1 MKNRTMDGE
10 SEELTII
17 SHGVKLEGKI
27 SSSGSI
33 RVDGIV
39 QGDVISEGN
48 VSVGEQGEIIGQ
60 VNGQSITLGG
70 KVSGMVNAKEKVT
83 LEAKAN
89 LKGDIFTKIL
99 VIEAGARFDGKSNM
113 GDSSTPRVTTTDNNE
128 TGPK

>member
-1 MKNRTMDGE
+1 MDGE

-60 VNGQSITLGG
+60 VKGQSITLGG

-99 VIEAGARFDGKSNM
+99 VIEARFDGKSNM
-113 GDSSTPRVTTTDNNE
+113 GDSSSPRVTTTDKNE

>member
-1 MKNRTMDGE
+1 M
-10 SEELTII
+10 SVIF
-17 SHGVKLEGKI
+17 
-27 SSSGSI
+27 
-33 RVDGIV
+33 

-113 GDSSTPRVTTTDNNE
+113 GDSSAPRVTTTDKNE

>member
-1 MKNRTMDGE
+1 MDGE

-113 GDSSTPRVTTTDNNE
+113 GDSSAPRVTTTDKNE

>member
-1 MKNRTMDGE
+1 MDGE

-33 RVDGIV
+33 RVDGMV

-113 GDSSTPRVTTTDNNE
+113 GDSSAPRVTTTDNNE

>member
-1 MKNRTMDGE
+1 MEGE

-17 SHGVKLEGKI
+17 SQGVKLEGKI
-27 SSSGSI
+27 TSSGSI
-33 RVDGIV
+33 RVDGMV
-39 QGDVISEGN
+39 QGDVISEGS
-48 VSVGEQGEIIGQ
+48 VTVGEYGEIIGQ

-70 KVSGMVNAKEKVT
+70 KVSGKVNAKEKVT

-113 GDSSTPRVTTTDNNE
+113 GESKVQSTPPVSTSDKNE

>member
-1 MKNRTMDGE
+1 MDGE
-10 SEELTII
+10 SEEPTII

-113 GDSSTPRVTTTDNNE
+113 GDSSAPRVTTTDKNE